1 MSTQTNP
8 SQYPEQPS
16 NVTPQDFRPQDFVP
30 DSGPNTGYPNGPDAG
45 YVPPRFTRP
54 HGERPHGERL
64 QSDRQHDRQSGERS
78 IPEFLQRPRGEPAPE
93 AKPAR
98 PRPPLD
104 TVVPVLDDQAVAAE
118 APGLSPYELDELERE
133 ITRAHAHPRRS
144 LSPEFMPAPP
154 LRPKGKV
161 AGGRM
166 TGLTLRL
173 ILVAAIAVF
182 FILLMLGKTPMP
194 DSWKSAAAEPWRRLA
209 ALIRSEPAPSA
220 ASVPLIKTQAAKPTP
235 KLVVEGAD
243 AGNNDEIAL
252 GVRMTGPVE
261 GVMATVTG
269 LVPGTK
275 LSRGQPWGNN
285 EWLVP
290 AHELAETK
298 LRPPA
303 DFSGTM
309 QYTVSLRTSDNKIA
323 DRQTLRLQWSQTQK
337 PQRHLEQDEITT
349 MITRGQ
355 AMLESGDIASARLLL
370 QRAAESGDQ
379 NAAMAM
385 AATYDPAVM
394 NELGV
399 RGVEADVQKARYWYQ
414 KASEYGSKEAPKR
427 LESLASQ
434 SR

>member
-8 SQYPEQPS
+8 PQYPEQQPS
-16 NVTPQDFRPQDFVP
+16 NYVP
-30 DSGPNTGYPNGPDAG
+30 DTGD
-45 YVPPRFTRP
+45 VPQRFTRP
-54 HGERPHGERL
+54 HDRPFGERHLNERPVGERA
-64 QSDRQHDRQSGERS
+64 
-78 IPEFLQRPRGEPAPE
+78 IPEFLQRRQAEQAQAAPSS
-93 AKPAR
+93 R

-133 ITRAHAHPRRS
+133 ITRAQAHPRRS
-144 LSPEFMPAPP
+144 LAPEFMPPPP
-154 LRPKGKV
+154 LRTKNKV

-166 TGLTLRL
+166 GGLVLRL
-173 ILVAAIAVF
+173 GFVAAIAVF
-182 FILLMLGKTPMP
+182 FILLMLGKLPVP
-194 DSWKSAAAEPWRRLA
+194 DSWRSAAAEPWRRLV
-209 ALIRSEPAPSA
+209 ALVRSAPAVPAP
-220 ASVPLIKTQAAKPTP
+220 ASVPLIAAEPVKPTP

-243 AGNNDEIAL
+243 AGSNDEIAL
-252 GVRMTGPVE
+252 GVKMTGPIE
-261 GVMATVTG
+261 GVTAIVTG

-275 LSRGQPWGNN
+275 LSRGHPWSDN

-290 AHELAETK
+290 ANELADTK

-303 DFSGTM
+303 NFSGTM

-323 DRQTLRLQWSQTQK
+323 DRQTLRLQWSQAQQK
-337 PQRHLEQDEITT
+337 PQRSLEPDEIAT
-349 MITRGQ
+349 MITRGH
-355 AMLESGDIASARLLL
+355 ALLENGDIAGARLLL

-379 NAAMAM
+379 NAAMSI

>member
-8 SQYPEQPS
+8 SQYPEQPPNLTS
-16 NVTPQDFRPQDFVP
+16 QDFVPQDFVP
-30 DSGPNTGYPNGPDAG
+30 EAGENAGHQNAPDAD

-54 HGERPHGERL
+54 HGERPH
-64 QSDRQHDRQSGERS
+64 SDRQHERQHERQSGERS
-78 IPEFLQRPRGEPAPE
+78 IPEFLQRQRREPE
-93 AKPAR
+93 AKHLR

-104 TVVPVLDDQAVAAE
+104 TVVPVLDDQAIAAE

-133 ITRAHAHPRRS
+133 ITRAHVHPRRS

-173 ILVAAIAVF
+173 ILVAAIAVIF
-182 FILLMLGKTPMP
+182 TLLMLGRLPMP
-194 DSWKSAAAEPWRRLA
+194 DSWRSATAEPWRRLA
-209 ALIRSEPAPSA
+209 ALVRSEPSPPA
-220 ASVPLIKTQAAKPTP
+220 ANIPLIKTEAVKPSP

-243 AGNNDEIAL
+243 AGSNDEIAL
-252 GVRMTGPVE
+252 GVKMTGPIE

-275 LSRGQPWGNN
+275 LTRGQPWGDN

-298 LRPPA
+298 LQPPA
-303 DFSGTM
+303 GFSGTM

-323 DRQTLRLQWSQTQK
+323 DRQTLRLQWSQAQK
-337 PQRHLEQDEITT
+337 PQRHLEQDEIT
-349 MITRGQ
+349 MMVTRGQ
-355 AMLESGDIASARLLL
+355 TMLENGDIASARLLL

-394 NELGV
+394 SELGV